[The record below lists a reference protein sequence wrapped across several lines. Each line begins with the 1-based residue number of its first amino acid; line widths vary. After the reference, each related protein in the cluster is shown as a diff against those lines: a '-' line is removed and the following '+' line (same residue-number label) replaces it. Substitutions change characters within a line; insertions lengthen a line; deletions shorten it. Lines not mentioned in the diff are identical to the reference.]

1 MHPDFRSLIQK
12 AVTIE
17 AKMAEFYGKMAKETT
32 NPEAREVFEILAGE
46 EEEHRALLENYS
58 EKGEFPQIPQIGE
71 FDLEPTLK
79 VVASFTPDMAP
90 TDALAFAIRSE
101 EYQHKFYKKLSL
113 AYPPGWTQNFLK
125 RLAEMELVH
134 KEKVERL
141 HSWFSRFQAKLIEEA

>member
-1 MHPDFRSLIQK
+1 MDIDFRALVRK
-12 AVTIE
+12 AIAIE
-17 AKMAEFYGKMAKETT
+17 AKMAEFYEKMATKATT
-32 NPEAREVFEILAGE
+32 QNTREVLKILAGE